1 MNLVKRKCEKEFS
14 IILLDSIDEALSTLG
29 ENSKK
34 TIYFHLESKFGISR
48 QDIPNKIS
56 DFSEAIEQIF
66 GVAAQQIEILIMK
79 CLNQQV
85 ECSYNWVGPKW
96 LVPDLTF
103 TKYVKLLELWY
114 EDTEKNGKMEVILDE
129 KRKPDKNQ

>member
-1 MNLVKRKCEKEFS
+1 
-14 IILLDSIDEALSTLG
+14 
-29 ENSKK
+29 
-34 TIYFHLESKFGISR
+34 
-48 QDIPNKIS
+48 
-56 DFSEAIEQIF
+56 
-66 GVAAQQIEILIMK
+66 MK